1 MYRLVTLL
9 MDHKEDLD
17 ENAKRHRQKVV
28 DFIRKTLKLAQ
39 VGTVIVGYREFVTLF
54 ERGKQFTIQSFFSNF
69 EPIVAI
75 DNL

>member
-39 VGTVIVGYREFVTLF
+39 VCTVTIRYYDTHSEWQKIHKSRSKILYTSF
-54 ERGKQFTIQSFFSNF
+54 E
-69 EPIVAI
+69 
-75 DNL
+75 